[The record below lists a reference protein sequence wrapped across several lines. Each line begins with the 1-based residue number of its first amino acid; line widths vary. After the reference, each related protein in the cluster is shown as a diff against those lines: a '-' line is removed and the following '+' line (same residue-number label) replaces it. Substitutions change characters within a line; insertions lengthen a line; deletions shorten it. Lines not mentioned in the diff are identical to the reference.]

1 MKKHAFLSMTALVS
15 ALHAA
20 AIIAPG
26 DIPATE
32 ALSPSDTTAILRTA
46 VAQSDDDADSYQMQF
61 LPSVIPPT
69 PQAAALARYGEYPV
83 SHTTGIPDITIP
95 LYEIDLGGYKLPIS
109 ISYHASGFRP
119 DDVATPVGL
128 GWVLN
133 AGGAVTRTIMGAP
146 DFETGDM
153 TLDTLYRNY
162 TEVDRIVQ
170 EMKKNGAN
178 EFLVEELALKGQF
191 SSWDT
196 ESDRYTFNVP
206 GHSGVFRYSHK
217 DGRFVPINHSPVKIL
232 ASGHRESLRFS
243 IDMPDGTSYS
253 FDEQEYVGVNDDEGM
268 PFTSAW
274 YMTTIHTP
282 HGGVELSYTRAERF
296 DIKSHSKTY
305 YAGMGYTYVPPEGST
320 WAYDKNE
327 HKLFD
332 LDSYT
337 DYVYKQKLLSC
348 ITWAGGRIDFT
359 YTSDRK
365 DSCHERLTE
374 IKVTANDGRV
384 IKTVKFNNSAYLGST
399 TYSDYCRM
407 LLSGIEDSETGK
419 YSFGYYDVSAQS
431 LPAPLGYK
439 QRDYWG
445 YYTGRTGISGYTQK
459 VYEAIMTEY
468 PYTLSK
474 NEGIDKWSNE
484 NTMTR
489 GVLSSITHPTGV
501 TTTFKY
507 EANRWKCHYGSYI
520 TVKNVGGLRIKSIE
534 SGNIKK
540 EYEYEDILWKYNPDE
555 LMMYDGKWS
564 WSTNLGMHTHD
575 VHIAVSSPIIPISKG
590 GAPALYRVVTE
601 KNSDGSKC
609 VYEYDTGKL
618 NPIDE
623 YPLPMDHPS
632 MYPSARYDEGDDIPQ
647 LVSKTTYGADGKA
660 VMSEQYEY
668 EGVGLFHFP
677 IGTRIVSKYSFWS
690 TRTGCRPGVWH
701 PQQIDHYPDFVEYG
715 EVTATAKAFNRVK
728 KTVTDHV
735 TGVVTEQTYTY
746 DPQLRT
752 LKPRSVA
759 FTGSDGSRD
768 STRYEFPFDRSD
780 KTSLFMAEYMPDAVL
795 SVRTHRDG
803 VAATRVETTYLQ
815 DDRTMWA
822 FPVSI
827 STAYGDGKLQERERV
842 LSRGA
847 GNRPTAILVNTVDT
861 TRIEW
866 DSRGLYPLKVT
877 APGGMTTRYEWKPLT
892 GITMVTDPRDYKVA
906 YGYDTSG
913 RLAFIRDARDTLQT
927 FAYSIINGPY
937 GSQTAN
943 SVTTMRHINASG
955 NRVMTRQYHD
965 KFGRPT
971 ALAQGGL
978 NTSGTYVYTFQTYD
992 SNGRIADTWLP
1003 VGGTSTI
1010 SNPSEYA
1017 ISLWA
1022 RSTYSDTHAFS
1033 TTTYDGAGRP
1043 VRATTPGALWHS
1055 AGKGRDIMRVTNAAN
1070 SVRRYS
1076 APVTGTSLVKEGF
1089 YAPGTLHGETTV
1101 DEDGN
1106 SLTVFTDKSGRKVL
1120 ERRGSN
1126 NDTYF
1131 VYNIYGQLRFVLSP
1145 EYQSAGYKEKYA
1157 YEYRYDERGNV
1168 VKKFIPGCGYTQYWY
1183 DRADRLTFMQDPL
1196 LREAGLYR
1204 FFLYDRAGRLALQG
1218 TCTAC
1223 DRSGTTN
1230 TVTYTHGAAG
1240 VGSTGYVM
1248 TDASR
1253 ITSPVIES
1261 VTYHDSYSLPAGF
1274 TPLKLATPP
1283 ATITTGLVT
1292 AAMSVASD
1300 GTQLRSVSYY
1310 DAFGRLIEQRSTG
1323 MRGQTA
1329 VTTTSYSYTDKPVK
1343 TRFKE
1348 GDVTVTTEY
1357 TYDPATD
1364 LLAGRRVYTNIGNGD
1379 YSALVASYAY
1389 DALGR
1394 VASVTLG
1401 NSAGAIDYTRDLH
1414 GRLQSVT
1421 HPAFAQ
1427 RLFYADGPGT
1437 PLYNGSISAMMWKTP
1452 EWYRWRG
1459 YRYTYNNLGWL
1470 TKAQYGENESLTT
1483 DRDHYTVTYGDFTA
1497 NGSIR
1502 RLQRHGRKD
1511 DGIYGKI
1518 DNLNLRYD
1526 GNRLVSVEEDAD
1538 RVTREGSNDFHPS
1551 SGSTAIISYNSWGA
1565 PVSDTG
1571 RGIVSVTYDNS
1582 LMPRSIKMRSGNSIA
1597 YTYSCDGRRLRT
1609 IHSTISGYHLVYP
1622 ERPDSAVFMI
1632 PGDNP
1637 SPVYEKL
1644 FRRDTLDYSGPVV
1657 YENGTVKRVMFD
1669 GGYATFSDA
1678 GVPNWHYYVCD
1689 HAGSV
1694 RTVVDMW
1701 GRPEQTNHYY
1711 PYGLTFADA
1720 GKGSSL
1726 QPYKFGGKELD
1737 AMYGLN
1743 IYDFHAR
1750 TQTPDL
1756 ARFTR
1761 PDPLAEKTP
1770 HLSPY
1775 LFCANDPVNNTDP
1788 TGMEVW
1794 FNDFMYTPGCE
1805 YFGDDDFVRRSVQAM
1820 NIVYQ
1825 SGGDKLI
1832 DDLVA
1837 SESKYSYVP
1846 GEGDKSFTLGENY
1859 GNTTTTIGKELGRN
1873 TFISAIVHESMH
1885 VGQFLNGQGGRAI
1898 FNEVEAY
1905 AFTAIIS
1912 LNSLQALGM
1921 DGFKTSV
1928 QVENRYGKSFETLQ
1942 NGYNSESFT
1951 DAMFLFK
1958 RESEA
1963 NNTGIY
1969 TAYPFMPNN
1978 RNLLHDNINS
1988 MLLKYSP

>member
-1 MKKHAFLSMTALVS
+1 MKKLAFLSMTALVS

-46 VAQSDDDADSYQMQF
+46 VAQSDDDAGSYQMQF

-146 DFETGDM
+146 DFYNQVVNDTIYRDFNAIDSHLKQLSQHGGDINSILLTAAGGM
-153 TLDTLYRNY
+153 EAPY
-162 TEVDRIVQ
+162 
-170 EMKKNGAN
+170 
-178 EFLVEELALKGQF
+178 
-191 SSWDT
+191 DT
-196 ESDRYTFNVP
+196 ESDRYTYNIP
-206 GHSGVFRYSHK
+206 GKSGVFRYAHESHEWISLNASNLK
-217 DGRFVPINHSPVKIL
+217 ISKNPEGFGISDSEADYTFSVEEQTGYDPRGEGNPVP
-232 ASGHRESLRFS
+232 
-243 IDMPDGTSYS
+243 TS
-253 FDEQEYVGVNDDEGM
+253 
-268 PFTSAW
+268 W
-274 YMTTIHTP
+274 YMSSIFTP
-282 HGGVELSYTRAERF
+282 YGEISFEYEWKPSYTTGHISQMVYVMEAIYQPNEDRGMKYTIENPHSETALYYFDQMLLKTILWRAGSISF
-296 DIKSHSKTY
+296 SYDCDGQDIGT
-305 YAGMGYTYVPPEGST
+305 
-320 WAYDKNE
+320 
-327 HKLFD
+327 F
-332 LDSYT
+332 
-337 DYVYKQKLLSC
+337 
-348 ITWAGGRIDFT
+348 
-359 YTSDRK
+359 
-365 DSCHERLTE
+365 RLTE
-374 IKVTANDGRV
+374 MKVMTPDKSV
-384 IKTVKFNNSAYLGST
+384 IKTVKFKSSYWGSSK
-399 TYSDYCRM
+399 YKNRRM
-407 LLSGIEDSETGK
+407 LDAIEDSEQGK
-419 YSFGYYDVSAQS
+419 FSFSYNRILDSS
-431 LPAPLGYK
+431 LPDYRSLSQG
-439 QRDYWG
+439 QLDYWG
-445 YYTGRTGISGYTQK
+445 YFKKPGGKSWDITKRALSMILPKDIYNPDKYFRDASDKDPSFIYTSLGILT
-459 VYEAIMTEY
+459 
-468 PYTLSK
+468 
-474 NEGIDKWSNE
+474 
-484 NTMTR
+484 
-489 GVLSSITHPTGV
+489 SINYPTGGK
-501 TTTFKY
+501 TIFKY
-507 EANRWKCHYGSYI
+507 ELNDHG
-520 TVKNVGGLRIKSIE
+520 GGLRIAEMNS
-534 SGNIKK
+534 SGNDANRKISYSYSAGYRIQPDPDEAMTYAAWCRQYGNAIGVGHFSIRNVAMAMPMFSPYWGAGVFYGSVTETYGDGSGKTYSYSPGIVANDPIITDNDILLHPYFYPPALVDEGGVTPLLK
-540 EYEYEDILWKYNPDE
+540 TVTTRDSTGGNVLTEEYEYQYIN
-555 LMMYDGKWS
+555 
-564 WSTNLGMHTHD
+564 H
-575 VHIAVSSPIIPISKG
+575 
-590 GAPALYRVVTE
+590 RVF
-601 KNSDGSKC
+601 N
-609 VYEYDTGKL
+609 TGV
-618 NPIDE
+618 
-623 YPLPMDHPS
+623 
-632 MYPSARYDEGDDIPQ
+632 R
-647 LVSKTTYGADGKA
+647 LVSLLTEIDCSRMEDCTGSRYCTQTCYMPREKTSA
-660 VMSEQYEY
+660 
-668 EGVGLFHFP
+668 
-677 IGTRIVSKYSFWS
+677 I
-690 TRTGCRPGVWH
+690 
-701 PQQIDHYPDFVEYG
+701 
-715 EVTATAKAFNRVK
+715 AKAFNRVK

-780 KTSLFMAEYMPDAVL
+780 SFHTGMAQRYPDAIL
-795 SVRTHRDG
+795 SVRTYRG
-803 VAATRVETTYLQ
+803 GTLASTVTTGYDQ
-815 DDRTMWA
+815 WYY
-822 FPVSI
+822 PEVI
-827 STAYGDGKLQERERV
+827 STTYGDGKLQERERV

-1055 AGKGRDIMRVTNAAN
+1055 AGKGRDIVRVTNAAN

-1120 ERRGSN
+1120 ERRGRN

-1230 TVTYTHGAAG
+1230 PVTYTHGAAG

-1323 MRGQTA
+1323 MRGQIA

-1364 LLAGRRVYTNIGNGD
+1364 LLTGRRVYTNIGKGD

-1582 LMPRSIKMRSGNSIA
+1582 LMPRSIKKRSGNSIA

-1632 PGDNP
+1632 PGDKP
-1637 SPVYEKL
+1637 SPIYEKL

-1657 YENGTVKRVMFD
+1657 YENGAVKRVMFD

-1726 QPYKFGGKELD
+1726 QPYKFGSKELD

-1788 TGMEVW
+1788 TGMIVEYLGADPEREDMVKSDIHTLCNDSKTFKEIYDCLESLPDVITVGFGITSDIGNDEKAKGEYRVDEKAIVFDVSNENPTYSVISEEFYHAYQEANKYLNLSEWNREFEAKVATSVICSEAQKGLSLFQNMEKFSLEV
-1794 FNDFMYTPGCE
+1794 FLDRP
-1805 YFGDDDFVRRSVQAM
+1805 D
-1820 NIVYQ
+1820 
-1825 SGGDKLI
+1825 
-1832 DDLVA
+1832 A
-1837 SESKYSYVP
+1837 SSMSFESKY
-1846 GEGDKSFTLGENY
+1846 KLY
-1859 GNTTTTIGKELGRN
+1859 GNKFADSYKHIPNYNVPVNKVPN
-1873 TFISAIVHESMH
+1873 T
-1885 VGQFLNGQGGRAI
+1885 
-1898 FNEVEAY
+1898 
-1905 AFTAIIS
+1905 
-1912 LNSLQALGM
+1912 
-1921 DGFKTSV
+1921 
-1928 QVENRYGKSFETLQ
+1928 
-1942 NGYNSESFT
+1942 
-1951 DAMFLFK
+1951 
-1958 RESEA
+1958 
-1963 NNTGIY
+1963 
-1969 TAYPFMPNN
+1969 
-1978 RNLLHDNINS
+1978 
-1988 MLLKYSP
+1988 LKYLLRK